1 MDKEILTLSEEL
13 KRLKYLKTEIEAQEK
28 DVNGDIERATREL
41 TEKMT
46 EAEMP
51 SFVHSGFSFSL
62 STRTFASPIAG
73 DKAALYEVLRQ
84 NGYGD
89 IITETVNANTLSST
103 VNDLIEQNNDVLP
116 NWLLGKVNTY
126 DKVSVRITKSTKKS

>member
-1 MDKEILTLSEEL
+1 MDREILALAEEL
-13 KRLKYLKTEIEAQEK
+13 KRQKDLKTEVDTQSK
-28 DVNGDIERATREL
+28 DIGGNIERITSEL
-41 TEKMT
+41 TAKMT

-62 STRTFASPIAG
+62 STRTFASPMAG
-73 DKAALYEVLRQ
+73 DKSELYEALRQ

-103 VNDLIEQNNDVLP
+103 VNDLIEQNNEELP
-116 NWLLGKVNTY
+116 EWLVGKINTY
-126 DKVSVRITKSTKKS
+126 DKVSVRIAKSSKKT

>member
-1 MDKEILTLSEEL
+1 MDREILALAEEL
-13 KRLKYLKTEIEAQEK
+13 KRLKDLKTEVDAQSK
-28 DVNGDIERATREL
+28 DIGGNIERITSEL
-41 TEKMT
+41 TAKMT

-62 STRTFASPIAG
+62 STRTFASPMAG
-73 DKAALYEVLRQ
+73 DKSALYEALRQ

-103 VNDLIEQNNDVLP
+103 VNDLIEQNNEELP
-116 NWLLGKVNTY
+116 EWLVGKINTY
-126 DKVSVRITKSTKKS
+126 DKVSVRIAKSSKKT